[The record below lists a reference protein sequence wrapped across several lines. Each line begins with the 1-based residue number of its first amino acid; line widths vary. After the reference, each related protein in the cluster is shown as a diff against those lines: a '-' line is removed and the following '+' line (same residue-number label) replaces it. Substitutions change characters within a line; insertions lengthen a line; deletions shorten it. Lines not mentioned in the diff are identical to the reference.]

1 MYLPQLVKHTAH
13 MCGTIVFTVQM
24 LLHHFFF
31 LENEKVPDY
40 KTVSIKNDVNVKDF
54 YNVEDR
60 LGA

>member
-1 MYLPQLVKHTAH
+1 MYLPQLVAYSSYVRDHCIHSTNVASS
-13 MCGTIVFTVQM
+13 
-24 LLHHFFF
+24 FFF